1 MQYAFAALS
10 LKNAVLDQ
18 TDITKTEISK
28 YFQTFSLSKLST
40 IEKKK

>member
-18 TDITKTEISK
+18 TDITKTELSN
-28 YFQTFSLSKLST
+28 YFQTFSLSKFYT
-40 IEKKK
+40 TEKEK